1 MMKLKVKNSSG
12 LTRIGEG
19 NGSKVFDVFNVILM
33 FLFLLVTLY
42 PFWYAIIISLSDG
55 KAVMANRVSIVPIDM
70 TFATYKVV
78 LRDPSIVT
86 GFRNTIIYTVV
97 GTLINLAA
105 SSLCAYPLSRSQLPG
120 RGIIMKLIV
129 FTMFFSGGMI
139 PTYLVVNSLGIIDSI
154 WAIVLPGAI
163 STYNMIVMRT
173 FFMGIPESL
182 HEAACLDGAS
192 EVQILVRVVLPLSKA
207 ILATMLLFYGVGHW
221 NSYMNA
227 LLYLNKKDLFPLQ
240 SILRNMVV
248 DGQLSEAQT
257 QVGGGSSF
265 QVVETTMKY
274 AVIVV
279 STLPIVLIYP
289 FVQKYFVKGVMIGS
303 VKG

>member
-1 MMKLKVKNSSG
+1 MMKLQVKNSSG